1 MAVNLHRTT
10 LVNPLK
16 DRAGSRDGAAA
27 RLDGRHVLVAVVA
40 FFAAVLAV
48 NAAMIYAALSTYS
61 GVTAAEP
68 YRKGLHYNE
77 RVRASE
83 RQAQLN
89 WQDVVTIDRDGQV
102 SLSITAADG
111 RPIPNLSVELSLARP
126 STNRQDKTLRL
137 LAQAGG
143 GYGAA
148 MTPLEPGTW
157 IVGVEARATAVESEP
172 IFRSRRRLWLAP

>member
-1 MAVNLHRTT
+1 MAANVHKTAVVNLH
-10 LVNPLK
+10 K
-16 DRAGSRDGAAA
+16 DRGGPQDRAAA
-27 RLDGRHVLVAVVA
+27 CLEGRHVLVAVVA

-89 WQDVVTIDRDGQV
+89 WQDVVKIDRDGRV

-111 RPIPNLSVELSLARP
+111 RPVPNLSVELSIARP

-137 LAQAGG
+137 VAQGGG

-148 MTPLEPGTW
+148 IAPLEPGAW
-157 IVGVEARATAVESEP
+157 IVGVEARATAAESEP
-172 IFRSRRRLWLAP
+172 IFRSRRRLWMAP